1 MKETIDQFKNDL
13 EAAVHLV
20 RIDKPGKSNWL
31 YQTPDEATGMG
42 LHIPTQFH
50 RLAQPRI
57 NIPCF
62 LHKLKYYRSRAA
74 ERRKCLP
81 KKNSSLV

>member
-1 MKETIDQFKNDL
+1 MSNIKRKICQFKNGL
-13 EAAVHLV
+13 EAVARLV

-50 RLAQPRI
+50 HLAQPRI

-74 ERRKCLP
+74 ERRKYLP
-81 KKNSSLV
+81 KKN

>member
-1 MKETIDQFKNDL
+1 MKETINQFKNDL

-50 RLAQPRI
+50 RLA
-57 NIPCF
+57 
-62 LHKLKYYRSRAA
+62 
-74 ERRKCLP
+74 
-81 KKNSSLV
+81 